1 MPQLVITAVG
11 PDRPGLVDDFT
22 GCLLEAGANLADS
35 RMINLRGQFALIVL
49 VEASADAMA
58 SIRTRVVEVGQRIGL
73 AVTIGTETTAQAPA
87 AGGRPGLPLRL
98 RAQAM
103 DQPGIVHQIT
113 HLLYSHGINIEELDT
128 RLQPGSY
135 TGTPLFSVDLRMSV
149 PPDVQVKALRS
160 ELERLCDSLNC
171 DVDIEPA

>member
-1 MPQLVITAVG
+1 MPQLVLTAVG
-11 PDRPGLVDDFT
+11 PDRPGLVDEFT

-49 VEASADAMA
+49 VEASADAMGL
-58 SIRTRVVEVGQRIGL
+58 IRTRVVEVGKRIGL
-73 AVTIGTETTAQAPA
+73 AVTIGTETTSQAQSQ
-87 AGGRPGLPLRL
+87 PGLPLRL

-149 PPDVQVKALRS
+149 PPDVQVKALRG